1 MTITQQGFLNAIV
14 YGWTRKDFLKIMAV
28 GRENKS
34 SDGMPLVSSLCVS
47 DSEEEEEEE
56 EAVDGQGRDQQQL
69 TPRTRRKQYEISR
82 EQSFTASDYEELE
95 ASVQH

>member
-28 GRENKS
+28 GREKNS

-47 DSEEEEEEE
+47 DSEEEEEEV
-56 EAVDGQGRDQQQL
+56 VDGQGHDQQQL
-69 TPRTRRKQYEISR
+69 TPRTQRKQYEISK
-82 EQSFTASDYEELE
+82 EHSFNASDYEELE
-95 ASVQH
+95 TSVQH